1 MPEFC
6 SCRAQLPPDAR
17 FCHKCGKPQ
26 FNDVHPED
34 FVEESP
40 VAAVAVPLSA
50 IEPPPLPLEIN
61 FHNGIAVRVGFLVA
75 LMAVLLVV
83 FPLPFPFVRLLLA
96 FVAAGYFSVYLYT
109 RRTGQR
115 LSPRSGARLGW
126 ITGIFSFTIFTFQL
140 TAGVLLTSSE
150 GGLAEA
156 LKSSLPANDSRSQ
169 QVLQILQE
177 PSAMAVMMVMVLF
190 FLFVLL
196 TVLPTLGGAI
206 GAKVLAREN

>member
-1 MPEFC
+1 M
-6 SCRAQLPPDAR
+6 SITQ
-17 FCHKCGKPQ
+17 
-26 FNDVHPED
+26 
-34 FVEESP
+34 
-40 VAAVAVPLSA
+40 
-50 IEPPPLPLEIN
+50 
-61 FHNGIAVRVGFLVA
+61 
-75 LMAVLLVV
+75 VLLVI

-115 LSPRSGARLGW
+115 LSLKSGARLGW

-156 LKSSLPANDSRSQ
+156 LKSSLPVNDARSR

-177 PSAMAVMMVMVLF
+177 PSAMAVMMVKVLF

-206 GAKVLAREN
+206 GAKVLAREH